1 IYNMIEDPTKC
12 EDTEFGNVTPVCS
25 QVNQIYLDTKCLIDS
40 KNTQVR
46 VVRGAKKF
54 KIDNDVNNIEK
65 KDAKE
70 EETAEVK
77 VKSLKR
83 SCELWSMEDKN
94 TFFKALNEYGKD
106 FDALQSYFLN
116 QGKKRGLS
124 DIMIKNKEQI
134 RHFYYRTWL
143 KISKHLKFSEDVKKT
158 SQELYGLINY
168 GELRRKLPR
177 IHEKVHLRLNE
188 LVYWGST
195 QVRLRGKTM
204 RVKTPICRALRKLNQ
219 LEDWQEEIKL
229 PSRIVIELRPRNNMA
244 WWQVQAASMNPRVR
258 TLLPIQRRLSSLLIF
273 LQQRWRLAKY
283 TTCSTVENL
292 VANDIK
298 DTCLLRVAPP
308 EGCKIALPMV
318 NLGEYLTSNS
328 VSLNSY
334 EKRLGLKSSRED
346 LLGSVQYLKGVGKKG
361 IKRYKSDKK
370 ILNRTDENCTLP
382 DISSDMDLLETG
394 SNISEKPAIIN
405 NTEKPPSEHHS
416 EPNRFPGRETIER
429 IRKGWNVEEANTI
442 TVGDLF
448 LMFGRESKIILEYW
462 WDWLP
467 NGQYTTNSASS
478 TIMHDNSLCLVL
490 QKLLSLAK
498 HNYGTNKVYDNT
510 SGSNET
516 VISSR
521 VLSIKESTFRRPLIP
536 QTYHKIG
543 TADAFKTQLD
553 KFKTRFCKR
562 GRTVRQKSLVIQRVL
577 PVVSAPNMSSENL
590 TINPSVCQMQTN
602 KITVN
607 ANDAQDKTFLDA
619 LETSG
624 DTKNSNS
631 IITSA
636 TQILKEG
643 EHQWLNSEVADFSL
657 SSFLGQLESPMKGS
671 QRSQAGEQIMEDTRP
686 SSDVVSHMQ
695 CLMGENS
702 VDYMAKFANLA
713 SQMAC
718 DENKK

>member
-1 IYNMIEDPTKC
+1 MIEEPTKC
-12 EDTEFGNVTPVCS
+12 EDTEFSNVTPVCS
-25 QVNQIYLDTKCLIDS
+25 QVNQIYLDTKCLIDN

-46 VVRGAKKF
+46 VVRSAKKS
-54 KIDNDVNNIEK
+54 KVDNDVNNTEK

-292 VANDIK
+292 IASDIK

-448 LMFGRESKIILEYW
+448 LMFGRESKIVLEYW

-467 NGQYTTNSASS
+467 NGQCTTNSASS
-478 TIMHDNSLCLVL
+478 SIMHDNSLCLVL

-590 TINPSVCQMQTN
+590 TTDASVCQMQTN

-671 QRSQAGEQIMEDTRP
+671 QRSQASEQIMEDTRP

>member
-1 IYNMIEDPTKC
+1 MIEDPTKC

-590 TINPSVCQMQTN
+590 TTNPSVCQMQTN